1 VSPPPAAGAPAGRY
15 PDRRAAG
22 ARLATSVRDRL
33 AQHPSPGA
41 GPVVVLG
48 LPRGGVPVA
57 APVAAAL
64 DAALDVYPVRKLGV
78 PGRRELA
85 MGAIA
90 GDGERV
96 LNADVLRQLDIDPAT
111 VEQVTAAELVEL
123 RRQIAAYR
131 EDRPAPQVRDAV
143 VVVVDDGLAT
153 GATMR
158 AAVEA
163 LRLQRPSRLLVAAP
177 VGARS
182 TVAALEAVA
191 DDVVVPLVP
200 ADFHAVGQWY
210 DDFRPTLDADVRA
223 LLRQAAERSP
233 RGR

>member
-1 VSPPPAAGAPAGRY
+1 VSPPTPAGAPAGRY
-15 PDRRAAG
+15 SDRLAAG

-33 AQHPSPGA
+33 ADRPTPYA
-41 GPVVVLG
+41 APVVVLG

-111 VEQVTAAELVEL
+111 VEQVTAAELLEL
-123 RRQIAAYR
+123 RRQVAAYR
-131 EDRPAPQVRDAV
+131 EDRPAPQVSGAV

-158 AAVEA
+158 AAAEA
-163 LRLQRPSRLLVAAP
+163 LRVQRPSWLLVAAP
-177 VGARS
+177 VGARP

-200 ADFHAVGQWY
+200 ADFYAVGQWY
-210 DDFRPTLDADVRA
+210 ADFRPTTDDQVRA
-223 LLRQAAERSP
+223 LLRQAAG